1 MLDPNV
7 FCVFLKDFIELIRGI
22 NEEKTMIYLLKEYLL
37 KLFGGRDKATGVS
50 ISEIVEIGHLILLSI
65 IKEFDVK

>member
-7 FCVFLKDFIELIRGI
+7 FCVFLKDFIEFMRGI
-22 NEEKTMIYLLKEYLL
+22 NEEKTMIYLL

-50 ISEIVEIGHLILLSI
+50 ISEIVEIGHLILLPI